1 MSMSQSDLALS
12 NAIASNQSSK
22 GTVIPNRIFV
32 GGIAPETTDSQ
43 LKEFFSSFGAVKDT
57 KIICDRSGAS
67 KGYGFVTFETQE
79 DADKIINKESANL
92 VFKERKL
99 NIGPAVRKQ
108 VQPQIPAHN
117 FSNMLIPAQL
127 QSLYMQQPYTY
138 TAATPLPNQVP
149 STPTIQYTNPATTQQ
164 WGFQPTPSTCVA
176 TPIYPDSAMY
186 AVANNSNQAV
196 QQQYLDV
203 SEGTMHEN
211 SSNDVESRCNLVPTS
226 AEALHTQLNSCQAIT
241 SLMSVQPGRPLPQ
254 SHLYNSTSPQPP
266 PIKKMAPMA
275 SHFGDATMRCF
286 STPYV
291 TGNMK
296 PAVMPA
302 SICPSSRGPGLALL
316 AGNPHDLRFKLEH
329 ERLATNIANI
339 APPTPPA
346 TPSAGSN

>member
-99 NIGPAVRKQ
+99 NIGPAVRKQQLYPRLVDGIPSVSGAATMFLTSAGAYGYAAPGGLAVMPNDGYQQALHQQQ

-211 SSNDVESRCNLVPTS
+211 SSNDCHVGARDVNVQHSCHQNHQLAPQTKMLILPVPTS
-226 AEALHTQLNSCQAIT
+226 GIQMQL
-241 SLMSVQPGRPLPQ
+241 
-254 SHLYNSTSPQPP
+254 
-266 PIKKMAPMA
+266 
-275 SHFGDATMRCF
+275 
-286 STPYV
+286 
-291 TGNMK
+291 
-296 PAVMPA
+296 
-302 SICPSSRGPGLALL
+302 
-316 AGNPHDLRFKLEH
+316 
-329 ERLATNIANI
+329 
-339 APPTPPA
+339 
-346 TPSAGSN
+346 GSN

>member
-1 MSMSQSDLALS
+1 MYVVQLGF
-12 NAIASNQSSK
+12 K
-22 GTVIPNRIFV
+22 GVIPLPILLNKILVWQGWFIHEDLRVICKVSLIITRKDNIWTVYEFALV
-32 GGIAPETTDSQ
+32 NWSH
-43 LKEFFSSFGAVKDT
+43 LK
-57 KIICDRSGAS
+57 
-67 KGYGFVTFETQE
+67 
-79 DADKIINKESANL
+79 
-92 VFKERKL
+92 
-99 NIGPAVRKQ
+99 
-108 VQPQIPAHN
+108 
-117 FSNMLIPAQL
+117 
-127 QSLYMQQPYTY
+127 
-138 TAATPLPNQVP
+138 VP
-149 STPTIQYTNPATTQQ
+149 SCWLPCATSLFDLQ
-164 WGFQPTPSTCVA
+164 
-176 TPIYPDSAMY
+176 
-186 AVANNSNQAV
+186 
-196 QQQYLDV
+196 
-203 SEGTMHEN
+203 
-211 SSNDVESRCNLVPTS
+211 VESRCNLVPTS